1 MPGRVLVVTYYFP
14 PVGGVGVQ
22 RTLKY
27 VTYLPKWGWQPVVV
41 APRDPGYPIR
51 DASLLAALP
60 PDLEIHRSLSLEPS
74 RVRRALSNRLGG
86 RGSTAAQKPAAA
98 EASTPPA
105 VVSVGRGPELRS
117 RRRRVDSVVRAPLL
131 FGASLWSRAWEAILF
146 PEEAVAWFPFGTCS
160 ARRIARS
167 GSIDVIYSSSPP
179 ITAHL
184 VAGMVKGA
192 TGKPWVADFRDPWVG
207 NSFAARSSGV
217 KQQLSRR
224 TERWIVERADR
235 VVLAVEELREMFVA
249 RYPHL
254 PGKFVCIPN
263 GYDRLELAGLDLP
276 PPQPGRFVVLY
287 AGSLYRP
294 QELEAFLLGVEL
306 LVARRPDLRDKLRVE
321 FVGRSNESNRRL
333 AETYTAPD
341 RLGDV
346 VSFEGFVPRPEALA
360 RMASADALLQLMP
373 DEPGASMF
381 VGGKL
386 MEYLAFGRPILAVM
400 PPGEGRR
407 LVDSVPVG
415 RSADVEPESIAAA
428 LERLVDDPPPLGS
441 ADPTGRYDRVNL
453 AGELATLL
461 DQVSAT

>member
-51 DASLLAALP
+51 DESLLAALP

-74 RVRRALSNRLGG
+74 RARRALSNRLGG
-86 RGSTAAQKPAAA
+86 RGSVTGQKPA
-98 EASTPPA
+98 EAPLGAPA
-105 VVSVGRGPELRS
+105 SLDPGQRA
-117 RRRRVDSVVRAPLL
+117 RRRGRLDWVVRSPLL
-131 FGASLWSRAWEAILF
+131 LGASLWSRVWGVILF
-146 PEEAVAWFPFGTCS
+146 PEEAVAWFPFGARS
-160 ARRIARS
+160 ACRVARS

-179 ITAHL
+179 IAAHL
-184 VAGMVKGA
+184 VAGVVKGA

-207 NSFAARSSGV
+207 NSFAPHSSGI
-217 KQQLSRR
+217 KQRLTRR

-254 PGKFVCIPN
+254 AGKFVCIPN
-263 GYDRLELAGLDLP
+263 GYDRSELAGLEP
-276 PPQPGRFVVLY
+276 APPQPGRFVVLY

-294 QELEAFLLGVEL
+294 HELEAFLLGVEL
-306 LVARRPDLRDKLRVE
+306 LVARRPDLRRQLRVE
-321 FVGRSNESNRRL
+321 FVGRANEENRRL
-333 AETYTAPD
+333 AEIYTAPD
-341 RLGDV
+341 RIGDV

-407 LVDSVPVG
+407 LVDSVMVG

-441 ADPTGRYDRVNL
+441 ADPAGRYDRVNL
-453 AGELATLL
+453 AGELAALF